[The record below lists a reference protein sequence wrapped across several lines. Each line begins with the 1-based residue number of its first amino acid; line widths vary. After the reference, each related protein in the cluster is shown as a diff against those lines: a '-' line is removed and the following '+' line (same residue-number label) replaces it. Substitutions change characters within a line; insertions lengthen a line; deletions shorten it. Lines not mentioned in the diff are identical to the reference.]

1 MTLVLRWLRRWGISC
16 ASLAGGILTLF
27 VFRRGLP
34 HVAWI
39 IGYLLL
45 LWLLFALLTQVR
57 QAVETSAR
65 RTHRLVTTA
74 VDYTVQTL
82 YHGLLLFVLPAYY
95 AAATLTSVNFAFVI
109 LLAALILLATFDPWY
124 GALVHPR
131 PWLGGVFFVVSIFAA
146 LNVALPLLGVRP
158 YIALL
163 LSAWAS
169 VVAVTPAVR
178 RAFAWSW
185 RSSMLAASVAGVGAA
200 SMVGV
205 GCIVIPPA
213 PLFVARAD
221 IRWNVGTMEA
231 LEPVTQAIR
240 AEELRQ
246 RGLAAFTAVY
256 APAGLRQPVAHV
268 WKHDG
273 RITDVVSFSAVAGGR
288 REGYRTWSRKTAFPA
303 DPLGRWTVDVMTTSG
318 QLIGRLSFRVVA

>member
-1 MTLVLRWLRRWGISC
+1 VSPALRWLRRWGISL
-16 ASLAGGILTLF
+16 ASLGGGILTLF

-57 QAVETSAR
+57 QALESSAR
-65 RTHRLVTTA
+65 RAHRLVATA
-74 VDYTVQTL
+74 VDYTIQSL
-82 YHGLLLFVLPAYY
+82 YHALLLFVLPAYY
-95 AAATLTSVNFAFVI
+95 AAATLTSANILFVA

-124 GALVHPR
+124 SAIVQPR
-131 PWLGGVFFVVSIFAA
+131 PWLGGVFFVVAIFAA

-158 YIALL
+158 YVALL
-163 LSAWAS
+163 LSAWVA

-178 RAFAWSW
+178 RAFDWPW
-185 RSSMLAASVAGVGAA
+185 RTAVVATTVAGVAA
-200 SMVGV
+200 AAIVAV
-205 GCIVIPPA
+205 GCIAIPPA
-213 PLFVARAD
+213 PMFVRRA
-221 IRWNVGTMEA
+221 A
-231 LEPVTQAIR
+231 LHWSADTVESREPDAGAIR
-240 AEELRQ
+240 AEDLRS
-246 RGLAAFTAVY
+246 RGLTAYTAIY

-273 RITDVVSFSAVAGGR
+273 RVMDVVSFAEVTGGR

-303 DPLGRWTVDVMTTSG
+303 NPLGRWTVDVMTTSG
-318 QLIGRLSFRVVA
+318 QLIGRLSFRVIA

>member
-1 MTLVLRWLRRWGISC
+1 MRRTLRWLRRWGISL
-16 ASLAGGILTLF
+16 ASLGGGLLTLF

-45 LWLLFALLTQVR
+45 LWLLFAVVVQFR
-57 QAVETSAR
+57 QALETSTR
-65 RTHRLVTTA
+65 RTHRLVATA
-74 VDYTVQTL
+74 VDYTIQTL

-95 AAATLTSVNFAFVI
+95 AAATLTSMNVVFVV

-124 GALVHPR
+124 AVLVRPR
-131 PWLGGVFFVVSIFAA
+131 PWLGVVFLVVSIFAA

-158 YIALL
+158 YVALL

-169 VVAVTPAVR
+169 IVALTPSLHRVLDWPWMSSVAMTSVVGALTAVAV
-178 RAFAWSW
+178 
-185 RSSMLAASVAGVGAA
+185 GA
-200 SMVGV
+200 

-213 PLFVARAD
+213 PLFVAHAD
-221 IRWNVGTMEA
+221 IRWTDGSVETSV
-231 LEPVTQAIR
+231 PSRDAIP
-240 AEELRQ
+240 LGDLQ
-246 RGLAAFTAVY
+246 RHGLTAYTAIY

-268 WKHDG
+268 WKHRG
-273 RITDVVSFSAVAGGR
+273 HVKDVVVLSPVAGGR
-288 REGYRTWSRKTAFPA
+288 REGYRTWSRKTAFTA
-303 DPLGRWTVDVMTTSG
+303 DAIGRWTVDVMTTSG